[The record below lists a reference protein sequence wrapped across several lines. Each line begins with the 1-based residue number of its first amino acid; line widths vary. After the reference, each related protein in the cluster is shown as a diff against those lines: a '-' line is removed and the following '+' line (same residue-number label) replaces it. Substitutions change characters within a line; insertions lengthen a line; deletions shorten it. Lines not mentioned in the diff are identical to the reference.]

1 MIYACHHVC
10 VVGSFRPKTRAF
22 SNYKERE
29 WVYNGLNMS
38 HFQTWSSLPSYHAT
52 STIVKSIHTKM
63 HAYRSQIIELE
74 DRQRL
79 WLCNVNYLSEFCVVG
94 LQGLLVTAAELLKF
108 LIALLFMW
116 QSQGL
121 RFQHLSVSFAVP
133 AVLFVINTFLYM
145 IAMQFSKSLVSWHSW
160 LCRQSMESIA

>member
-1 MIYACHHVC
+1 
-10 VVGSFRPKTRAF
+10 
-22 SNYKERE
+22 
-29 WVYNGLNMS
+29 
-38 HFQTWSSLPSYHAT
+38 
-52 STIVKSIHTKM
+52 
-63 HAYRSQIIELE
+63 
-74 DRQRL
+74 
-79 WLCNVNYLSEFCVVG
+79 VVG

-145 IAMQFSKSLVSWHSW
+145 IAMQFSKSLVSWHS
-160 LCRQSMESIA
+160 